1 MITQNNSESS
11 ALLMLDQDKLIPRN
25 DFSAA
30 VPLTLPTPE
39 SSHDSEFTII
49 IIGLLLE

>member
-1 MITQNNSESS
+1 
-11 ALLMLDQDKLIPRN
+11 MLDQDELIPQN
-25 DFSAA
+25 DFSAV

-39 SSHDSEFTII
+39 SSHDTVSLII